1 MSETP
6 ILNRTNVKF
15 KEIGIL
21 FAIYSSKRKEDRAKG
36 KDGVSHRLIPSHN
49 LHFSHSRGNIKM
61 LNWNVEEKKRG
72 VEGGKGLEERRNS
85 YYSCTL
91 PGGALELGEVCA
103 PHLRH
108 RLTAPGRLTAMCH
121 DRRTNAGNL
130 QFSFALIDHTVA
142 GKAFHVKLSK
152 IAFQTGGEGSYF
164 YLLPVIPFSTLAHH
178 LRFISRTRVII
189 STSLVRSED
198 SLIEHCRPS
207 TDFEIRLN
215 P

>member
-1 MSETP
+1 M
-6 ILNRTNVKF
+6 
-15 KEIGIL
+15 
-21 FAIYSSKRKEDRAKG
+21 
-36 KDGVSHRLIPSHN
+36 
-49 LHFSHSRGNIKM
+49 
-61 LNWNVEEKKRG
+61 
-72 VEGGKGLEERRNS
+72 EGGKGLEERRNS

-108 RLTAPGRLTAMCH
+108 RLAAPGRLTAMCH

-164 YLLPVIPFSTLAHH
+164 YLLPVISTLPT

-198 SLIEHCRPS
+198 SLIEHCLPS

>member
-152 IAFQTGGEGSYF
+152 IAFQTEGGGDRIFIS
-164 YLLPVIPFSTLAHH
+164 YLLFPLCPPFVSFLERVLLYPRLSYDLKIHSSSTVI
-178 LRFISRTRVII
+178 LRQISKF
-189 STSLVRSED
+189 D
-198 SLIEHCRPS
+198 
-207 TDFEIRLN
+207 
-215 P
+215 

>member
-1 MSETP
+1 M
-6 ILNRTNVKF
+6 
-15 KEIGIL
+15 
-21 FAIYSSKRKEDRAKG
+21 
-36 KDGVSHRLIPSHN
+36 
-49 LHFSHSRGNIKM
+49 
-61 LNWNVEEKKRG
+61 
-72 VEGGKGLEERRNS
+72 EERRNS

-164 YLLPVIPFSTLAHH
+164 YLLPVISTLPT

-215 P
+215 PSSKILLSGD

>member
-1 MSETP
+1 M
-6 ILNRTNVKF
+6 
-15 KEIGIL
+15 
-21 FAIYSSKRKEDRAKG
+21 
-36 KDGVSHRLIPSHN
+36 
-49 LHFSHSRGNIKM
+49 
-61 LNWNVEEKKRG
+61 
-72 VEGGKGLEERRNS
+72 EERRNS

-108 RLTAPGRLTAMCH
+108 RLAAPGRLTAMCH

-189 STSLVRSED
+189 RRYPRLSYDLKIHSLSSFDRFRNSIKSINLKNFIIGRLRK
-198 SLIEHCRPS
+198 SLKRIEK
-207 TDFEIRLN
+207 DG
-215 P
+215 

>member
-1 MSETP
+1 M
-6 ILNRTNVKF
+6 
-15 KEIGIL
+15 
-21 FAIYSSKRKEDRAKG
+21 
-36 KDGVSHRLIPSHN
+36 
-49 LHFSHSRGNIKM
+49 
-61 LNWNVEEKKRG
+61 
-72 VEGGKGLEERRNS
+72 EERRNS

-108 RLTAPGRLTAMCH
+108 RLAAPGRLTAMCH

-164 YLLPVIPFSTLAHH
+164 YLLPVISTLPT